1 MKKMKSNEFNVK
13 LIEFCENLPF
23 CLNCNINNIGELI
36 NKNILNIMDN
46 LFNIFSGMNNNI
58 FSYVNIS
65 LI

>member
-1 MKKMKSNEFNVK
+1 MKSNDLNVK
-13 LIEFCENLPF
+13 LIVFCESIHFGLD
-23 CLNCNINNIGELI
+23 CNINNIGELI